1 MRTELSIPGA
11 LLLLLVV
18 VIPGS
23 STRAQRVPLDT
34 VTFAAV
40 SVGGIHTCGL
50 AAGGVA
56 YCWGWNTRGQLGDGT
71 SGTERW
77 VPVRVVGDARFA
89 AVSAGDRY
97 SCGLTAAGAAYC
109 WGLNGWGLNVQGQ
122 LGDGTTESR
131 RRPVPVAGDIRFV
144 AIEAGGSGQA
154 LGFHSCGLTAAGAPY
169 CWGQNARGQLGDG
182 TTQDRTRPVPVAQNR
197 AGAAI
202 PPPLEGEAAYVDA
215 MKADLRNLVVAE
227 EVFFADSVKYSSKIE
242 PGAVDLLLSEGSTLL
257 SLQLTQNGWT
267 ARIGHAYTQTV
278 CTIFVGSTPLPPAT
292 KEGVPACR

>member
-23 STRAQRVPLDT
+23 STRAQHVPLDT

-40 SVGGIHTCGL
+40 SAGGIHTCGV

-97 SCGLTAAGAAYC
+97 SCGLTAASAAYC
-109 WGLNGWGLNVQGQ
+109 WGLNGWGQ
-122 LGDGTTESR
+122 LGDGTTTDRSS
-131 RRPVPVAGDIRFV
+131 PVPVAGGMSFKAMSTGFRQTC
-144 AIEAGGSGQA
+144 AITAGG
-154 LGFHSCGLTAAGAPY
+154 TTY
-169 CWGQNARGQLGDG
+169 CW
-182 TTQDRTRPVPVAQNR
+182 
-197 AGAAI
+197 
-202 PPPLEGEAAYVDA
+202 
-215 MKADLRNLVVAE
+215 
-227 EVFFADSVKYSSKIE
+227 
-242 PGAVDLLLSEGSTLL
+242 
-257 SLQLTQNGWT
+257 
-267 ARIGHAYTQTV
+267 
-278 CTIFVGSTPLPPAT
+278 
-292 KEGVPACR
+292 